1 MILPNGDSREFTMRE
16 QYENVGFR
24 RPDGRSR
31 PLTRRNAAFAQ
42 LIATV
47 TLMLS
52 IAVAAT
58 AVSIG
63 IARADTIIGTNT
75 YEGPIAAI
83 IVAGGALAVMG
94 IVVAGAGRPD
104 RGAKD

>member
-1 MILPNGDSREFTMRE
+1 MILPNDDSREFIMDVRFKD
-16 QYENVGFR
+16 VGFR
-24 RPDGRSR
+24 RPARQAR
-31 PLTRRNAAFAQ
+31 PLTPRKAAFAQ
-42 LIATV
+42 LIATGALV
-47 TLMLS
+47 LS

-83 IVAGGALAVMG
+83 VVAGGVLAVMG
-94 IVVAGAGRPD
+94 VIVVGAGGSNR
-104 RGAKD
+104 ATKD